1 MHIKATALFFAAGL
15 LSAQQ
20 PTTNQPSPRQPVEV
34 KRQPPGAKHEPTAAA
49 PSLLQQYDFGAQV
62 KALQDGVPFTLPEE
76 IESQFVSPPTKG
88 SDGVAVSATVPKDYK
103 PRTDVPL
110 TATAL
115 EAVRV
120 SEKWRA
126 EKNPPA
132 AGSDGRVL
140 YSFGAGLPTVVC
152 APLRVCMVELQ
163 AGEKIVGEPK
173 SGILSAGT
181 FPLHSTERA
190 IKRHRS
196 SCSSRKRQVS
206 TQTSS

>member
-1 MHIKATALFFAAGL
+1 MHIKATPLFFAAGL

-34 KRQPPGAKHEPTAAA
+34 KRQPPGAKHEAAA

-76 IESQFVSPPTKG
+76 IEPQFVSPPTKG
-88 SDGVAVSATVPKDYK
+88 SDGAAVSATVPKDYK

-140 YSFGAGLPTVVC
+140 YSLVRGCPQSC
-152 APLRVCMVELQ
+152 AQRY
-163 AGEKIVGEPK
+163 A
-173 SGILSAGT
+173 SAW
-181 FPLHSTERA
+181 
-190 IKRHRS
+190 S
-196 SCSSRKRQVS
+196 SCKPAKRS
-206 TQTSS
+206 